1 MLEFSAQEI
10 AAVINGK
17 IEGDAAVKVFGIAKI
32 EEANAQSLCFIAN
45 PKYEHFAATTTAG
58 ILIVNEGLQF
68 TNPNIGAVIRVKD
81 AYSAFTQLLDM
92 YQKMQQTDTTKQQI
106 ETHTHIG
113 KDSVHGANLYLGSF
127 SYIGNR
133 VKIGENVKIYPHS
146 YVGDDCEIGDN
157 TIIYSGVNIYYE
169 TKIGAN
175 CIFHSGAV
183 IGADGFGF
191 APAADGT
198 YKKIPQTG
206 NVIIEDD
213 VEIGA
218 NTTVDRATLGSTIL
232 RKGVKLD
239 NLIQVA
245 HNVEIGENT
254 VIAALVGISG
264 SAKLG
269 KNMMVGGQAGITGHI
284 TLANGTKVQAKA
296 AVIRDQEEENKG
308 LSGVPAIDAREHYRQ
323 LAAIKKL
330 PELYKKVDE
339 LEKLLKTK
347 IGNADESGKV
357 V

>member
-1 MLEFSAQEI
+1 MIEFSAQEI
-10 AAVINGK
+10 ATVIGGK
-17 IEGDAAVKVFGIAKI
+17 IEGIATTKITEIAKI
-32 EEANAQSLCFIAN
+32 EDANPQSLCFIAN
-45 PKYEHFAATTTAG
+45 PKYEHFASTTSAG
-58 ILIVNEGLQF
+58 ILIVNESLQF
-68 TNPNIGAVIRVKD
+68 INPTIGAVIRVPD
-81 AYSAFTQLLDM
+81 AYSAFTILLDM
-92 YQKMQQTDTTKQQI
+92 YQKMQQSDTSKQQV
-106 ETHTHIG
+106 ESNTSIG
-113 KDSVHGANLYLGSF
+113 KDSTYGENFYLGNF
-127 SYIGNR
+127 SSVGKR
-133 VKIGENVKIYPHS
+133 VKIGNNVKIYPNS

-157 TIIYSGVNIYYE
+157 TILYSGVNIYNE
-169 TKIGAN
+169 TKIGKD
-175 CIFHSGAV
+175 CILHSGAV

-191 APAADGT
+191 APLPDGT
-198 YKKIPQTG
+198 FKKIPQTG
-206 NVIIEDD
+206 NVLIEDN

-339 LEKLLKTK
+339 LEKLLKNK
-347 IGNADESGKV
+347 
-357 V
+357 